1 MPFVN
6 EIEETQADPHLLEI
20 YGKIERDL
28 GFLPHYFK
36 TLGAKPAVI
45 EAQLQ
50 LSPAVMADSALP
62 MVTKEQIGLVVS
74 GINSS
79 TYCIMFH
86 MELLRRFGVEK
97 NLARKLTTDYE
108 SAAVEPKVKELF
120 KFAEK
125 LTRHPDDITESDT
138 DAGGASPSNIANGIH
153 GECLALQSAT
163 IQRSVAR
170 DRVSK
175 IAQSC

>member
-50 LSPAVMADSALP
+50 LSPAIMADGALP
-62 MVTKEQIGLVVS
+62 MLIKEQIGLVVS

-79 TYCIMFH
+79 TYCVMFH
-86 MELLRRFGVEK
+86 MELLRRFGVDK
-97 NLARKLTTDYE
+97 NLARKLTTNYE
-108 SAAVEPKVKELF
+108 STAVEPKVKELF

-125 LTRHPDDITESDT
+125 LTRHPDDIDESDT
-138 DAGGASPSNIANGIH
+138 ETLKKAGWDDAAVR
-153 GECLALQSAT
+153 ETVLT
-163 IQRSVAR
+163 VAYFNYIN
-170 DRVSK
+170 RVSLGLGLVTDF
-175 IAQSC
+175 

>member
-6 EIEETQADPHLLEI
+6 EIEEAQADGRLREL
-20 YGKIERDL
+20 YGKIEQKL

-50 LSPAVMADSALP
+50 MSDAVMSDGALS
-62 MVTKEQIGLVVS
+62 MIVKEQIGLVVS

-79 TYCIMFH
+79 AYCVMFH

-97 NLARKLTTDYE
+97 TLARKLTTDYE
-108 SAAVEPKVKELF
+108 NAAVDSNVKALF
-120 KFAEK
+120 RFADK
-125 LTRHPDDITESDT
+125 LTRHPDDIEESDT
-138 DAGGASPSNIANGIH
+138 DAVKKAGWDDAVVR
-153 GECLALQSAT
+153 ETVLT
-163 IQRSVAR
+163 VAYFNYIN
-170 DRVSK
+170 RVSLGLGLV
-175 IAQSC
+175 SDF

>member
-6 EIEETQADPHLLEI
+6 EIEEAQADGRLREL
-20 YGKIERDL
+20 YGKIEQKL

-50 LSPAVMADSALP
+50 MSDAVMADGALSTI
-62 MVTKEQIGLVVS
+62 VKEQIGLVVS

-79 TYCIMFH
+79 AYCVMFH

-97 NLARKLTTDYE
+97 ALARKLTTDYE
-108 SAAVEPKVKELF
+108 NTAVDSKVKALF
-120 KFAEK
+120 RFADK
-125 LTRHPDDITESDT
+125 LTRHPDDIEESDT
-138 DAGGASPSNIANGIH
+138 DAVKQAGWDDAAVR
-153 GECLALQSAT
+153 ETVLT
-163 IQRSVAR
+163 VAYFNYIN
-170 DRVSK
+170 RVSLGLGLV
-175 IAQSC
+175 SDF